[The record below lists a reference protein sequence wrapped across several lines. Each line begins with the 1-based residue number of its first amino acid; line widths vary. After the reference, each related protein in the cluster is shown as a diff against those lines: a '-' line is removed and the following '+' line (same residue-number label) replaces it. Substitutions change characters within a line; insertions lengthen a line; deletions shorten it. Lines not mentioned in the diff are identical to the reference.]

1 MNQIRS
7 RQVARLEKVAQGY
20 LKRRQ
25 QSRAQS
31 VAFVRKQVFVH
42 VANLSLLILY
52 GKPKIDEPLLNA
64 WERCR
69 ESTAW
74 RASREKHGGFD
85 EYGRENGTPFDRS
98 AERIAEYFRKYF
110 MPELPGADE
119 TEKLD
124 AIMERAPPW
133 LLWFTYGDVSAGVLG
148 LKLPDLSSVNRFARG
163 EFRAMSELPDGP
175 FECHPLPDG
184 VNDRILERLNKKVED
199 KVMDM
204 TPRERKRALR
214 IYKGYRVS

>member
-1 MNQIRS
+1 MNQTRS
-7 RQVARLEKVAQGY
+7 RQVARLEKVAHAY

-25 QSRAQS
+25 QSAAES
-31 VAFVRKQVFVH
+31 DALVLKHAFIK

-69 ESTAW
+69 ESAAW
-74 RASREKHGGFD
+74 RACRKKDVGFD
-85 EYGRENGTPFDRS
+85 EYGRENGTPFDWS

-124 AIMERAPPW
+124 AIFERAPPW
-133 LLWFTYGDVSAGVLG
+133 LLWFTYGDVCARILG
-148 LKLPDLSSVNRFARG
+148 LELPDLSRVSRFARNKMT
-163 EFRAMSELPDGP
+163 FFELPPGP
-175 FECHPLPDG
+175 FECRPWPDG
-184 VNDRILERLNKKVED
+184 VNDVFEVARLKKPED
-199 KVMDM
+199 KLMDL
-204 TPRERKRALR
+204 TPRGRKRMRR
-214 IYKGYRVS
+214 IYERYGVS

>member
-1 MNQIRS
+1 MNLTRS
-7 RQVARLEKVAQGY
+7 RQVARLEKLARPY

-25 QSRAQS
+25 QSKAESYAFIRKK
-31 VAFVRKQVFVH
+31 AFVR

-69 ESTAW
+69 ESAAW
-74 RASREKHGGFD
+74 RDCGKKHGGFD
-85 EYGRENGTPFDRS
+85 EYGRENGTPFDWS
-98 AERIAEYFRKYF
+98 AGRIAEYFRKYF

-133 LLWFTYGDVSAGVLG
+133 LLWFTHGDVMASVLG
-148 LKLPDLSSVNRFARG
+148 LKLPNLSRVNRFARG
-163 EFRAMSELPDGP
+163 EFRCSAIPEGP
-175 FECHPLPDG
+175 FERHLLPDG
-184 VNDRILERLNKKVED
+184 VNDRFLEALNKKVED

-214 IYKGYRVS
+214 IH